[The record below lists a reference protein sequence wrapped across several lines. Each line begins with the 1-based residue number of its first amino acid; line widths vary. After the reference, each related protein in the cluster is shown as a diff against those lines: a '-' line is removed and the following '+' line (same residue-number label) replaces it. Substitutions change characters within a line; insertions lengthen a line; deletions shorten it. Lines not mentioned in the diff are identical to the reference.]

1 MKLYHSSN
9 IIVEFPDTMH
19 SRNYLDFG
27 RGFYLT
33 SLYDQVIRYAQRFK
47 RRGQT
52 AWLNTYKISLS
63 EKKLWKIKRFE
74 TYDKDWLDFV
84 AQCRNGNDVGDYDMI
99 IGGIANDRVIM
110 TLDRYFSNEISQ
122 EEALGLL
129 RFEKP
134 NIQYCIRSERML
146 QECLT
151 YIESK
156 QI

>member
-33 SLYDQVIRYAQRFK
+33 SLYDQGIRYAQRFK

-110 TLDRYFSNEISQ
+110 TLDRYFSNEISE
-122 EEALGLL
+122 EEALGIL

>member
-33 SLYDQVIRYAQRFK
+33 SLYDQAIRYAQRFK

-110 TLDRYFSNEISQ
+110 TLDRYFSNEISE
-122 EEALGLL
+122 EEALGFL

>member
-33 SLYDQVIRYAQRFK
+33 SLYDQAIRYAQRFK

-122 EEALGLL
+122 EEALGIL

-134 NIQYCIRSERML
+134 NIQYYLS
-146 QECLT
+146 
-151 YIESK
+151 SG
-156 QI
+156 

>member
-9 IIVEFPDTMH
+9 IIVEFTDTMH

-33 SLYDQVIRYAQRFK
+33 SLYDQAIRYAQRFK

-110 TLDRYFSNEISQ
+110 TLDRYFSNEISE

>member
-27 RGFYLT
+27 RRFYLT
-33 SLYDQVIRYAQRFK
+33 SLYDQAIRYAQRFK

-122 EEALGLL
+122 EEALGIL

>member
-19 SRNYLDFG
+19 SRNYLDFA

-33 SLYDQVIRYAQRFK
+33 SLYDQAIRYAQRFK

-110 TLDRYFSNEISQ
+110 TLDRYFSNEISE

>member
-33 SLYDQVIRYAQRFK
+33 SLYDQAIRYAQRFK

-146 QECLT
+146 
-151 YIESK
+151 
-156 QI
+156 

>member
-19 SRNYLDFG
+19 SRNYLDFC

-33 SLYDQVIRYAQRFK
+33 SLYDQAIRYAQRFK

-110 TLDRYFSNEISQ
+110 TLDRYFSNEISE

>member
-33 SLYDQVIRYAQRFK
+33 SLYDQAIRYAQRFK

-110 TLDRYFSNEISQ
+110 TLDRYFSNEISE

-146 QECLT
+146 QECPT